1 MIPISTAALFS
12 LYASHN
18 LATWPAP
25 AIGYGLSLVALAIAL
40 RPFAGAGRLSAAI
53 LAAFWIW
60 NGAVFHLEFFAPLN
74 WGAIIFGALF
84 ILEGLLL
91 LWRGTFTAGL
101 RFGWPSRPAGA
112 MGLALIAFAL
122 VYPLLDLAAGHGWP
136 QMQLPGTLPAP
147 TVLVTLGLLLMPR
160 ERAARSLAILPLLWA
175 LIGGAA
181 AAFLGIWQDVAMALA
196 ALFGTVV
203 LFSTRTPRA

>member
-25 AIGYGLSLVALAIAL
+25 AIFYGLSLLALALAL
-40 RPFAGAGRLSAAI
+40 WPLPGASRAIAAI
-53 LAAFWIW
+53 LAASWFW
-60 NGAVFHLEFFAPLN
+60 NGAIFHFGFFAPLN
-74 WGAIIFGALF
+74 WGATIFGALF
-84 ILEGLLL
+84 ILQGLLL
-91 LWRGTFTAGL
+91 LWRGALGGALHFAWGGGL
-101 RFGWPSRPAGA
+101 SGLTGA
-112 MGLALIAFAL
+112 ALIAFAL
-122 VYPLLDLAAGHGWP
+122 LYPLLDLAAGHGWP

-147 TVLVTLGLLLMPR
+147 TVLITLGLLLLTR
-160 ERAARSLAILPLLWA
+160 ERAARSLAVLPLLWA

-181 AAFLGIWQDVAMALA
+181 AAFLGIWQDVAMGLA
-196 ALFGTVV
+196 ALAGTAV